1 MKVIF
6 STLVLVS
13 FAGCTHFKS
22 PKSHPQK
29 IVKSHEAPTLS
40 SPVIVE
46 TPVPVTVQVPGPAP
60 IPEVVMSFD
69 EKIQTSLKPLLLSC
83 LNEDFSETRTIDILF
98 VTNRKQKGKFFGCTD
113 NQFGVELDPQTQ
125 FGMCRINVPK
135 NHVVGQ
141 IPIAK
146 NNRQSSHDYFK
157 FLGAKSYNA
166 ETFLEVI
173 KKRER
178 TPLVFVHGFNVRYQ
192 EAVMRAAQIA
202 YDLKYQGPVILFSW
216 PAGSGDGFFDDKFL
230 NKTYEQNAK
239 SAVASIAPFK
249 KFLNELKNAQIKINL
264 GVHSMGHQLVLPALK
279 DLGIES
285 EDHFVNEL
293 ILNAPDYHADDFV
306 ELTDV
311 IKNVT
316 KRMTLYCSYNDK
328 AMLASKTVN
337 NGDRLGACTYSE
349 NVDSINVSLID
360 DDTFALGHGYYSSRA
375 ILNDIFQL
383 LLGIDAERRLFIRRS
398 EPNSTEKYFL
408 RP

>member
-6 STLVLVS
+6 SLLMIIHFS
-13 FAGCTHFKS
+13 GCAFLKS
-22 PKSHPQK
+22 SKGQTK
-29 IVKSHEAPTLS
+29 KLATNNNAPAVTS
-40 SPVIVE
+40 EVIVE
-46 TPVPVTVQVPGPAP
+46 APAPAPAEVLVPAP
-60 IPEVVMSFD
+60 IPEVVMTLD

-83 LNEDFSETRTIDILF
+83 LNEDFSETRTIDILV

-113 NQFGVELDPQTQ
+113 NQFGVDLDPQTQ

-135 NHVVGQ
+135 NHIVGQ

-157 FLGAKSYNA
+157 FLGAKSYNE
-166 ETFLEVI
+166 ETFLEII
-173 KKRER
+173 KKRNR

-239 SAVASIAPFK
+239 SAVASIVPFK
-249 KFLNELKNAQIKINL
+249 KFLQLLKNAEIKINL
-264 GVHSMGHQLVLPALK
+264 GVHSMGHQMVLPALK
-279 DLGIES
+279 DLGNES
-285 EDHFVNEL
+285 DVHLVNEL

-311 IKNVT
+311 IKNLAR
-316 KRMTLYCSYNDK
+316 RMTLYCSFNDK
-328 AMLASKTVN
+328 AMIASKTVN

-383 LLGIDAERRLFIRRS
+383 LLGIDADRRLFIRRS